1 MSRCSPNIS
10 PLDSV
15 SMKNYKAIDYTCP
28 KCKVD
33 LVAGIFLDDGHAT
46 DDPCCIYSRQHW
58 ANANQIEIGGCWKCP
73 KCGFSMQVELD

>member
-1 MSRCSPNIS
+1 MSRCGPNIS

-33 LVAGIFLDDGHAT
+33 LVAGIFLEDGYAT
-46 DDPCCIYSRQHW
+46 DGDMLYICGRHYSK
-58 ANANQIEIGGCWKCP
+58 AEEIGIGACWKCP
-73 KCGFSMQVELD
+73 KCGFSMQVELE